1 MEKPHGTQREHPKD
15 VLQIIIMASLCPVIV
30 AWTESNAKSILLGV
44 NHPNDQREAAPICP
58 PLHWLKGI
66 RQTRRQQHG

>member
-1 MEKPHGTQREHPKD
+1 MGQDKA
-15 VLQIIIMASLCPVIV
+15 MASLCPVILQLEEHPSGS
-30 AWTESNAKSILLGV
+30 ESPKNR
-44 NHPNDQREAAPICP
+44 REAAPICP